1 MVRIHPA
8 IVHYLSFLFFSLSHF
23 RAFVRRACSRGCK
36 ESNGTQRGVP
46 LVSLMVSLD
55 SYQNTS
61 RFSHDAITRHGAN
74 QRYTLLHVRG
84 CARETVFFFYVQKKR
99 SARVHVEARVK
110 HGGLMNYNIS
120 LNISLPS
127 SPLFSFR
134 RILGIKA
141 LSHQCATT
149 TPGKAALAP

>member
-1 MVRIHPA
+1 
-8 IVHYLSFLFFSLSHF
+8 
-23 RAFVRRACSRGCK
+23 
-36 ESNGTQRGVP
+36 
-46 LVSLMVSLD
+46 MVSLD

-84 CARETVFFFYVQKKR
+84 CARETVFFFFYVQKKR

-149 TPGKAALAP
+149 TPGKAALAPWFYYASWQAELSRQLPPSPADDESTVFFFFSFLSSLPFLNSN